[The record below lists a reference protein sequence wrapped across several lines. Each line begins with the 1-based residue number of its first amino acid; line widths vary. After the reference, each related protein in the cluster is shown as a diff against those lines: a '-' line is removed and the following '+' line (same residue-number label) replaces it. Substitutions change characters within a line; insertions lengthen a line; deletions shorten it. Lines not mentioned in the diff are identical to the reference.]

1 MGGLR
6 ARYPRRVTE
15 GDAVRPGASCP
26 SCGSKL
32 SAPSVPCPRCPEEVS
47 SDPTWPEPV
56 EHAAVAGVTI
66 AVSSRQDKLARIA
79 RALTVIVHRAGP
91 TLSITA
97 ELQSYRSSLVEL
109 PVELGVALLERSGI
123 FDGIPDTFIRLERPA
138 EPVMCSVP
146 ARGLRAGDAAVL
158 VLTNGD
164 VKEEI
169 QTLVR

>member
-1 MGGLR
+1 MSGLR
-6 ARYPRRVTE
+6 ARYPRWVTD
-15 GDAVRPGASCP
+15 GDASRSGASCP

-32 SAPSVPCPRCPEEVS
+32 SAPAVSCERCPDGLS

-56 EHAAVAGVTI
+56 EHAAVAGVRV
-66 AVSSRQDKLARIA
+66 AVNTKQEKLARIA
-79 RALTVIVHRAGP
+79 RALTVTVHRAGP
-91 TLSITA
+91 TLAITA

-109 PVELGVALLERSGI
+109 PVDVGVTLLERSGI
-123 FDGIPDTFIRLERPA
+123 FDGIPDTFIRLERAA

-146 ARGLRAGDAAVL
+146 ARGLRAGDPAVL